1 MNIRLK
7 LSTLGLALLGSFIF
21 LGCKSNG
28 NSDGKSAIT
37 LDSIVDRDSAILL
50 GHSSKGD
57 TATLDYEFHFI
68 YPKGNERVLTNYI
81 ATILGREYV
90 GLSPQEIRVK
100 YRANIVEAAK
110 EEYKD
115 ADDEYF
121 AHEETQERINAFSV
135 DTVCV
140 EDKFVSVRYSRS
152 TYEGG
157 AHGYH
162 EDIALNFD
170 TKTGKQ
176 ITESDL
182 FISGYQ
188 EKLEQKILACMDKET
203 REMLFSD
210 QAEPNGNFMLTDKG
224 IYYYFNPY
232 EIGPYAAGVISS
244 FIPWNEL
251 TELIKPYSLGESY
264 L

>member
-7 LSTLGLALLGSFIF
+7 LSTFCLALLGSFVF
-21 LGCKSNG
+21 LGCKGS
-28 NSDGKSAIT
+28 SDGKSAIT

-57 TATLDYEFHFI
+57 TATLYYEFHFI
-68 YPKGNERVLTNYI
+68 YPKGNARVLTNYI

-90 GLSPQEIRVK
+90 GLSPQEIRAK
-100 YRANIVEAAK
+100 YRANIVSEAK
-110 EEYKD
+110 EIYKD
-115 ADDEYF
+115 ADDELF
-121 AHEETQERINAFSV
+121 MNTQTLERVNTF
-135 DTVCV
+135 
-140 EDKFVSVRYSRS
+140 SVRYSRH

-157 AHGYH
+157 AHGYN

-170 TKTGKQ
+170 TKTGKR

-188 EKLEQKILACMDKET
+188 EKLEQKILACMDKEF

-224 IYYYFNPY
+224 IYYYFSPY
-232 EIGPYAAGVISS
+232 EIGPYVAGVISS

>member
-7 LSTLGLALLGSFIF
+7 LSTFCLALLGSFVF
-21 LGCKSNG
+21 LGCKGS
-28 NSDGKSAIT
+28 SDGKSAIT

-57 TATLDYEFHFI
+57 TATLYYEFHFI
-68 YPKGNERVLTNYI
+68 YPKGNARVLTNYI

-90 GLSPQEIRVK
+90 GLSPQEIRAK
-100 YRANIVEAAK
+100 YRANIVSEAK
-110 EEYKD
+110 EIYKD

-121 AHEETQERINAFSV
+121 AHTKPQRINVFSV

-152 TYEGG
+152 IYEGG

-188 EKLEQKILACMDKET
+188 EKLEQKILECMDKDT
-203 REMLFSD
+203 REMLFSE
-210 QAEPNGNFMLTDKG
+210 QTEPNG

-232 EIGPYAAGVISS
+232 EVGPYAAGVISS

>member
-1 MNIRLK
+1 MYIRLK
-7 LSTLGLALLGSFIF
+7 LSTLCLALLGSFVF
-21 LGCKSNG
+21 LACKSNG
-28 NSDGKSAIT
+28 NSGGKLAIT
-37 LDSIVDRDSAILL
+37 LDSIFDRDSAILL

-57 TATLDYEFHFI
+57 TATLYYEFYFI

-90 GLSPQEIRVK
+90 GLSPQEIRAK
-100 YRANIVEAAK
+100 YRASIVAEAK
-110 EEYKD
+110 EEYQD

-121 AHEETQERINAFSV
+121 AHAETQERVNAFSV

-203 REMLFSD
+203 REMLYSD

-232 EIGPYAAGVISS
+232 EIGPYSSGVISS

-251 TELIKPYSLGESY
+251 AELIKPYSLGESY

>member
-1 MNIRLK
+1 MYIRLK
-7 LSTLGLALLGSFIF
+7 LSSFCLALLGSFIF

-37 LDSIVDRDSAILL
+37 LDSIVDKDSAILL
-50 GHSSKGD
+50 GQSSKGD
-57 TATLDYEFHFI
+57 TATLDYEFHFV
-68 YPKGNERVLTNYI
+68 YPKGNARVLTNYI

-90 GLSPQEIRVK
+90 GLSPQEIRAK
-100 YRANIVEAAK
+100 YRANTVVAAK

-121 AHEETQERINAFSV
+121 AHTKPQRINVFSV

-152 TYEGG
+152 IYEGG

-188 EKLEQKILACMDKET
+188 EKLEQKILACMDKEF

-224 IYYYFNPY
+224 IYYYFSPY
-232 EIGPYAAGVISS
+232 EIGPYVAGVISS

>member
-1 MNIRLK
+1 M
-7 LSTLGLALLGSFIF
+7 S
-21 LGCKSNG
+21 
-28 NSDGKSAIT
+28 
-37 LDSIVDRDSAILL
+37 
-50 GHSSKGD
+50 
-57 TATLDYEFHFI
+57 E
-68 YPKGNERVLTNYI
+68 
-81 ATILGREYV
+81 
-90 GLSPQEIRVK
+90 
-100 YRANIVEAAK
+100 AK
-110 EEYKD
+110 EIYKD
-115 ADDEYF
+115 ADDELF
-121 AHEETQERINAFSV
+121 MNTQTLERVNTFSV
-135 DTVCV
+135 DTVCI
-140 EDKFVSVRYSRS
+140 EDKFVSVRYSRH

-157 AHGYH
+157 AHGYN

-170 TKTGKQ
+170 TKTGKR

-188 EKLEQKILACMDKET
+188 EKLEQKILACMDKEF

-224 IYYYFNPY
+224 IYYYFSPY
-232 EIGPYAAGVISS
+232 EIGPYVAGVISS

>member
-1 MNIRLK
+1 MNISLK
-7 LSTLGLALLGSFIF
+7 LSTFCLALLGSFIF
-21 LGCKSNG
+21 LGCKGS
-28 NSDGKSAIT
+28 SDGKSAIT

-57 TATLDYEFHFI
+57 TATLYYEFHFI
-68 YPKGNERVLTNYI
+68 YPKGNARVLTNYI

-90 GLSPQEIRVK
+90 GLSPQEIRAK
-100 YRANIVEAAK
+100 YRANIVSEAK
-110 EEYKD
+110 EIYKD
-115 ADDEYF
+115 ADDELF
-121 AHEETQERINAFSV
+121 MNTQTLERVNAFSV
-135 DTVCV
+135 DTVCI
-140 EDKFVSVRYSRS
+140 EDKFVSVRYSRH

-157 AHGYH
+157 AHGYN

-170 TKTGKQ
+170 TKTGKR

-188 EKLEQKILACMDKET
+188 EKLEQKILACMDKEF

-224 IYYYFNPY
+224 IYYYFSPY
-232 EIGPYAAGVISS
+232 EIGPYVAGVISS